1 MIMVIIII
9 TMMTVISMY
18 IIAIT
23 MRFSPGG
30 HSEGVRPGAADWG
43 RLVQQSLSC
52 GEEEHQGGGEHH
64 HQDHQDHD
72 EQDGQDHD
80 NQDYDDHD
88 DDIHDGD
95 IEYVRGCANHDCN

>member
-1 MIMVIIII
+1 M
-9 TMMTVISMY
+9 S
-18 IIAIT
+18 
-23 MRFSPGG
+23 FSPGG

-52 GEEEHQGGGEHH
+52 GEEEHQGGGGHH
-64 HQDHQDHD
+64 HDHGHHDHD
-72 EQDGQDHD
+72 H
-80 NQDYDDHD
+80 QDYDDHD